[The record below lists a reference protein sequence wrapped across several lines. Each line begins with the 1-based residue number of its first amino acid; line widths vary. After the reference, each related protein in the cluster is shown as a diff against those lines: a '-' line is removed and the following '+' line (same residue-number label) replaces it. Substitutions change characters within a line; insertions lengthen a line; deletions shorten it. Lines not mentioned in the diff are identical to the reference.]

1 MTEIKPVLWTP
12 SFLLACI
19 ANFLLGMSFYLLM
32 PTLPFYLLEQLQVG
46 EATVGGIL
54 ASYVIAALL
63 VRPFSGFI
71 VEHFNA
77 KHAYL
82 IALAAYVVFTSGYLL
97 AHTVLAFVIVRLGI
111 GVTFAVLSTAAS
123 TQAIDIIPSARRGEG
138 IGLFGLMSSL
148 AMALG
153 PMAGLWLMDRYP
165 FAVIFKAAV
174 IAGVAGLLVAGWVH
188 SPRKL
193 RRPAAAVLSL
203 DRFLLVRGLPLALN
217 LAVIGL
223 GYGMLLAF
231 AAIYG
236 KQVGA
241 LNTGLF
247 FTLMAVGM
255 MVSRAF
261 SGRLIDGGRVVL
273 VTNSGTAAVVLGL
286 GLIAL
291 AQGPTLYL
299 LSGVLA
305 GFGFGVVYPAYQ
317 TMMVNLGG
325 HAQRGTAVATYFS
338 ALDVGIGLGML
349 VAGLIAGHYGLSTAF
364 ATGAALSL
372 VAGVIFAVRLSRRDI
387 GHPVKAATV
396 PVDVERPR

>member
-1 MTEIKPVLWTP
+1 MIKPVLWTP
-12 SFLLACI
+12 GFLLACI

-32 PTLPFYLLEQLQVG
+32 PTLPFHLLEQLQVG

-82 IALAAYVVFTSGYLL
+82 VALAAYVVFTSGYLF

-153 PMAGLWLMDRYP
+153 PMSGLWLMDRYP

-174 IAGVAGLLVAGWVH
+174 IAGVAGLLVACRVR
-188 SPRKL
+188 SPRKR
-193 RRPAAAVLSL
+193 RRPAVAVLSL
-203 DRFLLVRGLPLALN
+203 DRFLLVRGLPLAFT

-236 KQVGA
+236 KQLGA

-291 AQGPTLYL
+291 AQGPALYL
-299 LSGVLA
+299 LSGLLA

-349 VAGLIAGHYGLSTAF
+349 LAGVIAARFGLAAAF

-372 VAGVIFAVRLSRRDI
+372 VAGMLFALRLSQRDI
-387 GHPVKAATV
+387 GGAAETVIAPVETQR
-396 PVDVERPR
+396 EH